1 MKLLTKVLS
10 VGAVLIGSAPFALA
24 VPLSGSI
31 GVGGSDTFTSTSITF
46 INPGV
51 VLATSNSFSTFM
63 GQAAT
68 LGSFNF
74 DSSATGTTLITTT
87 DMTGYVLTFVITGI
101 TAFGPNAAILVPNV
115 AVTGTG
121 TFSNTAPGF
130 TSTPGTFS
138 LTTSTTGLTTFQLN
152 GTATPPPVVPEPSS
166 LILLG
171 TGLLSA
177 AGTVLRKRRM
187 A

>member
-24 VPLSGSI
+24 IPLSGSI
-31 GVGGSDTFTSTSITF
+31 GVGGSDTFTSNSITF
-46 INPGV
+46 VNPGI

-63 GQAAT
+63 GQTAT

-74 DSSATGTTLITTT
+74 DSSAAGTTLITTT
-87 DMTGYVLTFVITGI
+87 DMMGDVLKFVITGI

-121 TFSNTAPGF
+121 TFSNTAPGY

-152 GTATPPPVVPEPSS
+152 GTATPPVPEPSS